1 MRILVSIKQIACV
14 YAQTGLDPDRLFL
27 SPEDRVLRVNP
38 SDEVA
43 TEMAVRFKEANE
55 GVHVSLL
62 TIGPLI
68 AEDELRRC
76 MALGAD
82 RLYQAMAE
90 GDGAPRTKSGLLAAA
105 VRLLGIDLVLCGR
118 ESSDRRNG
126 QVPAYAAHEL
136 GWPFVSAVTE
146 LDMTMQNGRG
156 SAWRSCGRGTW
167 ERVSF
172 PLPALLSVEAGK
184 TEPRIPIYDNRLA
197 AESAEILKLNFEKAP
212 KEAYIRK
219 GRTFPPKPRAGK
231 LYPPDSRSDAYR
243 RTEEL
248 LKGSSMKKKGQILAG
263 SPESQMEGMITFL
276 KERGLYIAYM
286 TSLMKL

>member
-1 MRILVSIKQIACV
+1 MRILVCIKQIACV
-14 YAQTGLDPDRLFL
+14 YAQTGLDPDSLFL
-27 SPEDRVLRVNP
+27 TPEDRVYRVNP

-43 TEMAVRFKEANE
+43 AEMGVRFKEANE

-76 MALGAD
+76 MAFGAD
-82 RLYQAMAE
+82 RLYQVMAD
-90 GDGAPRTKSGLLAAA
+90 GDEAPGTKSGLLAAA

-118 ESSDRRNG
+118 ESSDRRSG

-136 GWPFVSAVTE
+136 GWPYISAVTE
-146 LDMTMQNGRG
+146 LERTMQNSRG
-156 SAWRSCGRGTW
+156 SAWRNCGRGTW

-172 PLPALLSVEAGK
+172 PLPALLSVEVGK

-197 AESAEILKLNFEKAP
+197 AESAEIMKLNIEKAP
-212 KEAYIRK
+212 KEVLIRK
-219 GRTFPPKPRAGK
+219 GRTSPPRPRTGK

-248 LKGSSMKKKGQILAG
+248 LKGSRMEKKGQILAG
-263 SPESQMEGMITFL
+263 SPESQLTGMIDFL
-276 KERGLYIAYM
+276 KERGFL
-286 TSLMKL
+286 